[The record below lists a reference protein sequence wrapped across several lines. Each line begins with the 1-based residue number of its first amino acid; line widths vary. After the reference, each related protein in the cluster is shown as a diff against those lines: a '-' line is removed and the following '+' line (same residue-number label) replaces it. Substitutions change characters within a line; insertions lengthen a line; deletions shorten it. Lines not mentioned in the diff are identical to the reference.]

1 MFNCLQTSSCSWQH
15 PATMSSAQAAE
26 LQSAIQLGN
35 VEQSQLLAR
44 QLAEAKAKVIV
55 RLDDGSDALALQS
68 DMIRYRIFFKFQFFM
83 L

>member
-1 MFNCLQTSSCSWQH
+1 
-15 PATMSSAQAAE
+15 MSSAQAAE

-83 L
+83 LNRRIYFD

>member
-1 MFNCLQTSSCSWQH
+1 
-15 PATMSSAQAAE
+15 MSSAQAAE